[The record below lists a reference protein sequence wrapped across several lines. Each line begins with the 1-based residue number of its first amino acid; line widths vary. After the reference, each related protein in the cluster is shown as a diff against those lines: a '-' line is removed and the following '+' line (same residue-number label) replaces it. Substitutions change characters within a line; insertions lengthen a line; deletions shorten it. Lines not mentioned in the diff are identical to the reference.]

1 MFRIGLNR
9 FLNKW
14 KSYRHRFV
22 PWIALNLS
30 KNEKTLRQVTERS
43 KDKLTPDEEVSRA
56 LLQLFGVLF
65 HTHWAKHQDPR
76 AQTSF
81 KRSTGQDDHRRGGL
95 ICGHDAMLKTL
106 GFCIDRKPSS
116 LPFAGTGVFVTK
128 GFVPKGAIVALYPGT
143 VYQAYE
149 PIFFQSI
156 RNPFVFRCID
166 GILID
171 GNNKGIS
178 KMVFRS
184 CSGRDRV
191 GFFMMSDISWLTNDP
206 LNPLAVGQYV
216 NNCSNEWPA
225 NVCYQEYDV
234 PDEFPIELRQ
244 YLPNVNFSQDA
255 RGPLRCVVLISLRDI
270 TAGEELFSNYYTIVR
285 WLKSRMYSFGVKT
298 YAVQWGEKN
307 VFNILCMLQW
317 IGGKIKVCLLKCK

>member
-1 MFRIGLNR
+1 MRNDGTTLFFLRFCCHKSFWMFRIALNR
-9 FLNKW
+9 LLNKW
-14 KSYRHRFV
+14 KSYRYRFV

-65 HTHWAKHQDPR
+65 RIHSAPQQHARR
-76 AQTSF
+76 AQTHF
-81 KRSTGQDDHRRGGL
+81 KWSTGQDNRCSGGV
-95 ICGHDAMLKTL
+95 ICGHNAMFKTL

-116 LPFAGTGVFVTK
+116 LPIAGTGVFVTK

-166 GILID
+166 GVLID
-171 GNNKGIS
+171 GNDKGIS

-184 CSGRDRV
+184 CRGRDRV
-191 GFFMMSDISWLTNDP
+191 GFFMTSDDSWLTNDP

-216 NNCSNEWPA
+216 NNCSDECSA

-234 PDEFPIELRQ
+234 PDTFPIELRQ
-244 YLPNVNFSQDA
+244 YLPNVNFSQDV

-270 TAGEELFSNYYTIVR
+270 TAGEELLSNYYTIVR
-285 WLKSRMYSFGVKT
+285 
-298 YAVQWGEKN
+298 
-307 VFNILCMLQW
+307 
-317 IGGKIKVCLLKCK
+317 